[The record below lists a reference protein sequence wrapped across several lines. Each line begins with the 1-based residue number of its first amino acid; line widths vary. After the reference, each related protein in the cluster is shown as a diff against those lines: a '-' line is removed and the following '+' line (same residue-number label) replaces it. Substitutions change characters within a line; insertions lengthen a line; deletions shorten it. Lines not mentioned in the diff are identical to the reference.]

1 MGLAMSPDSK
11 SPNRIKKTQEGGI
24 VAIAKIDMPEEE
36 ETGDLM
42 KLKGVTVNKE
52 GILMIPSQKLSLS
65 EELCKIISNEKGKKN
80 FVCQICDKLFPRK
93 DKINYHIYSEHHDEF
108 VRLGTGVPQIL
119 TKGDILNS
127 SDQSIEDSFDGESQ
141 TDTAFFES
149 EDIPLESIKK
159 TSKSSKTLKEEFI
172 QSQGKVKV
180 HATSPIK
187 RSPRKKSESYQTD
200 TGATFKTQK
209 AGEARQKI
217 VSVPNP
223 SQNEHEIS
231 ENNSPKVKKDSSES
245 LLNHKQPVDKEHHND
260 TESPIRPR
268 RTSRKGGSGI
278 SVPQDN
284 ISVEEKHS
292 SKGIEKKIE
301 NAVVEISHVVSK
313 SNKLKPFGSKT

>member
-42 KLKGVTVNKE
+42 KQKGVTVNKE

-80 FVCQICDKLFPRK
+80 FVCQICDKIFPRK

-119 TKGDILNS
+119 TKGEILNN
-127 SDQSIEDSFDGESQ
+127 SDQSIEDSFDGEPQ
-141 TDTAFFES
+141 TDTAFSES
-149 EDIPLESIKK
+149 EDIPLESAKK

-172 QSQGKVKV
+172 QSQEKVKV
-180 HATSPIK
+180 QATSPIK

-200 TGATFKTQK
+200 TDATFKTQK

-223 SQNEHEIS
+223 SQNEQEVS
-231 ENNSPKVKKDSSES
+231 KVNSPKAK
-245 LLNHKQPVDKEHHND
+245 ND
-260 TESPIRPR
+260 
-268 RTSRKGGSGI
+268 
-278 SVPQDN
+278 
-284 ISVEEKHS
+284 
-292 SKGIEKKIE
+292 
-301 NAVVEISHVVSK
+301 
-313 SNKLKPFGSKT
+313 PF

>member
-11 SPNRIKKTQEGGI
+11 SPTRIKKTQEGDI
-24 VAIAKIDMPEEE
+24 LSIAKIDMPEEE

-80 FVCQICDKLFPRK
+80 FVCQICDKPFPRK

-141 TDTAFFES
+141 KDTAFSES
-149 EDIPLESIKK
+149 EDIPLESAKK

-172 QSQGKVKV
+172 QSQEKVKV
-180 HATSPIK
+180 QATSPIK
-187 RSPRKKSESYQTD
+187 RSPRKKSESYQTTTD
-200 TGATFKTQK
+200 ATFKTGK
-209 AGEARQKI
+209 AGEARKNI

-223 SQNEHEIS
+223 SQNEQEVS
-231 ENNSPKVKKDSSES
+231 KVNSPKAKK
-245 LLNHKQPVDKEHHND
+245 
-260 TESPIRPR
+260 
-268 RTSRKGGSGI
+268 
-278 SVPQDN
+278 
-284 ISVEEKHS
+284 
-292 SKGIEKKIE
+292 
-301 NAVVEISHVVSK
+301 
-313 SNKLKPFGSKT
+313 